1 MYEFISHILLAFC
14 LPGQNIPEK
23 PCDRNLADYVDS
35 LEWNGQMNALS
46 KEHMRWGI
54 IYQAAQVSRK
64 PCVGNIPIA
73 KLMPS
78 PNSMLT
84 SAVYEPL
91 TVRQV
96 IAALC
101 PQFARNTIRKCFLIL
116 CISFAFSKFPFVKCF
131 FERVSSRTENDC
143 KTGVTL
149 PFWRVME
156 VMVQYILSSQ

>member
-1 MYEFISHILLAFC
+1 MCDFISNILLAFC

-96 IAALC
+96 IAAPC
-101 PQFARNTIRKCFLIL
+101 PQFAKNTMHKCLIL
-116 CISFAFSKFPFVKCF
+116 CISFAFPKFLIS
-131 FERVSSRTENDC
+131 EM
-143 KTGVTL
+143 L
-149 PFWRVME
+149 LYW
-156 VMVQYILSSQ
+156 

>member
-1 MYEFISHILLAFC
+1 MKVVVCDLISNILLAFC
-14 LPGQNIPEK
+14 LPGQHIPEK
-23 PCDRNLADYVDS
+23 PCDRNLADYVDN

-64 PCVGNIPIA
+64 PCVGKIPIA

-96 IAALC
+96 L
-101 PQFARNTIRKCFLIL
+101 QFFVHNLQETQHTNAFGFCVLVL
-116 CISFAFSKFPFVKCF
+116 PSPSFH
-131 FERVSSRTENDC
+131 
-143 KTGVTL
+143 L
-149 PFWRVME
+149 
-156 VMVQYILSSQ
+156 